1 MSFVRGLPR
10 AANSSQRKAL
20 VGGRLISSYALTS
33 PAEMKLP
40 LTGAPGYAELVS
52 ERVATWLDE
61 EPCQPVDLEG
71 AC

>member
-1 MSFVRGLPR
+1 M
-10 AANSSQRKAL
+10 
-20 VGGRLISSYALTS
+20 GGRLISSYALTS

-40 LTGAPGYAELVS
+40 LTGAQGYAELVS